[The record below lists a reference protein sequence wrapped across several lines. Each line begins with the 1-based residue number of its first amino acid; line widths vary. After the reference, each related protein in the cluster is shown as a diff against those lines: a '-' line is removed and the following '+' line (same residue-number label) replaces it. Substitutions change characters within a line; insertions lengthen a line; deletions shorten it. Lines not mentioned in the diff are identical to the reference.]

1 MVRTTRG
8 GVAKC
13 VEEVRARLQG
23 HGSAHLDRGLTGA
36 CRRIDHCDACSER
49 SADHDGCQ
57 AHPAGAVHHDL
68 LACGAAPDG
77 GHRPVRRSDATAK
90 GRGYVERDLVWQLDE
105 IDVGGGEGDV
115 LGEAAPSVEAGLPL
129 LRAHL
134 VIARLADEALSASA
148 HEGHGYPVTDA
159 PSRDVRANG
168 SDRSRELVAGDMRKL
183 RHVVVTVPGMP
194 VAAAEAG

>member
-1 MVRTTRG
+1 M
-8 GVAKC
+8 
-13 VEEVRARLQG
+13 
-23 HGSAHLDRGLTGA
+23 
-36 CRRIDHCDACSER
+36 
-49 SADHDGCQ
+49 
-57 AHPAGAVHHDL
+57 HHDL

-134 VIARLADEALSASA
+134 VIARLADEALPASA